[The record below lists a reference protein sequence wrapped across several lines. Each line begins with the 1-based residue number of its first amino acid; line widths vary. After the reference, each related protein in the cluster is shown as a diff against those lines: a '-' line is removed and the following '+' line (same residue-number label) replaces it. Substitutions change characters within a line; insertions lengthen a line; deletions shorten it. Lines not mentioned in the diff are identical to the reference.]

1 MWTTIYV
8 TIDNNWAQSVK
19 KLLESEGFLVK
30 MKNTMSDDERL
41 YEILVL
47 QNEAKY
53 ARDLMIEKGII

>member
-8 TIDNNWAQSVK
+8 TIDNYWAQSVK
-19 KLLESEGFLVK
+19 KLLETEGFLVK
-30 MKNTMSDDERL
+30 MKNTMSDSEQL

>member
-19 KLLESEGFLVK
+19 KLLETEGFLVK
-30 MKNTMSDDERL
+30 MKNTMSDAEQL

-47 QNEAKY
+47 
-53 ARDLMIEKGII
+53 